1 MTAEAIMA
9 KRWFDEHATLKCCI
23 VGADRV
29 TPGTCMENRKATAI
43 AKKLRSYVFSDPK
56 IECPE
61 SCQNWKE
68 EKVDLSVSRRFGRV
82 VKYKHNLEKQLEI
95 VKMFK
100 ECDDSLEVAKAFDMN
115 QGTVA
120 HILNRHGAYE
130 NHKRLVQQVQGVEQ

>member
-1 MTAEAIMA
+1 MTAEAIMVQ
-9 KRWFDEHATLKCCI
+9 RWFDEHATLKCCI

-56 IECPE
+56 IECPA
-61 SCQNWKE
+61 SCEHWKAVN
-68 EKVDLSVSRRFGRV
+68 VDLSIGRRFGRK
-82 VKYKHNLEKQLEI
+82 VKYKHDLEKQLEI

-100 ECDDSLEVAKAFDMN
+100 ECDDSLEVARAFDMK

-120 HILNRHGAYE
+120 HILHRHGAYDNRNSTTE
-130 NHKRLVQQVQGVEQ
+130 EVA